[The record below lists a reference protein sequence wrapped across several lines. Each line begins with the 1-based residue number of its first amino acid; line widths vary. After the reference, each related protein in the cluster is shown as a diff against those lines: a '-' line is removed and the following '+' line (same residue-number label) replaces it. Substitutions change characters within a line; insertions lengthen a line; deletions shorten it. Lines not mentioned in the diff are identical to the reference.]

1 MYLKFYECHL
11 ENQYNRKIILNLYK
25 ISYVI
30 YTFGYKENTY
40 IKRVQVMIFHCKFFM
55 KFCKS

>member
-1 MYLKFYECHL
+1 MSGHL